1 MRKNIF
7 VRVPKTEA
15 ADEKKVPNSVREVRG
30 RGRSSFAKALRR
42 TGGEGGEV
50 GGGSNGFEKK
60 ASQNFQVS
68 MWKAGR
74 NIPGRIFLVVKF
86 LEPPESE
93 RNGWI
98 WISILES
105 TLLKYTRHTSGICK
119 NQGTNSNQF
128 SGR

>member
-1 MRKNIF
+1 
-7 VRVPKTEA
+7 
-15 ADEKKVPNSVREVRG
+15 
-30 RGRSSFAKALRR
+30 
-42 TGGEGGEV
+42 
-50 GGGSNGFEKK
+50 
-60 ASQNFQVS
+60 

-98 WISILES
+98 WILES